1 MARSATTEELERRRN
16 RARTAAGRIGVEDRF
31 ARTEASQHARL
42 EEEVEDVE
50 AKLPARFNC
59 PGDDGDGG
67 DVAAESG

>member
-16 RARTAAGRIGVEDRF
+16 RARTAAGRNGVEDRF

-50 AKLPARFNC
+50 AKLPARVNC

-67 DVAAESG
+67 DVAAEYG